1 MPGFKIPLGVC
12 ENLPIKKRESRGRL
26 STCLSLHKER
36 EREREREI
44 RIGFINF
51 KIYKFFA

>member
-12 ENLPIKKRESRGRL
+12 ENLPIKKRESRGRP
-26 STCLSLHKER
+26 STCLSLHRER

>member
-1 MPGFKIPLGVC
+1 MFVTT
-12 ENLPIKKRESRGRL
+12 ER
-26 STCLSLHKER
+26 ER

-44 RIGFINF
+44 RTGFINF

>member
-1 MPGFKIPLGVC
+1 MFVTTQ
-12 ENLPIKKRESRGRL
+12 R
-26 STCLSLHKER
+26 ER

>member
-26 STCLSLHKER
+26 STCLSLQ
-36 EREREREI
+36 REREREI